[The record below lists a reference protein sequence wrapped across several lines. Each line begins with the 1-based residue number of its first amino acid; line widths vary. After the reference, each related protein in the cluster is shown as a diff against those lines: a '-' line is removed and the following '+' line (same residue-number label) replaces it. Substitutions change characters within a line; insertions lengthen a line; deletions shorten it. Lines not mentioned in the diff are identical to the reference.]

1 MQDTGWFE
9 RSCAAVIAERE
20 AMSARLHALGFEV
33 LPSCANFVF
42 ARHPA
47 HEGAALQAAL
57 RERRILVRHFKAPRI
72 VPYLRI
78 TVGTPEHGRAL
89 DEALRAILAPG

>member
-1 MQDTGWFE
+1 MLDTLVADMQ
-9 RSCAAVIAERE
+9 
-20 AMSARLHALGFEV
+20 ALGFEV

-47 HEGAALQAAL
+47 HDGAALQASL

-72 VPYLRI
+72 DQFLRI
-78 TVGTPEHGRAL
+78 TVGTAAHGRAL
-89 DEALRAILAPG
+89 DEALRAIIAPAAGA